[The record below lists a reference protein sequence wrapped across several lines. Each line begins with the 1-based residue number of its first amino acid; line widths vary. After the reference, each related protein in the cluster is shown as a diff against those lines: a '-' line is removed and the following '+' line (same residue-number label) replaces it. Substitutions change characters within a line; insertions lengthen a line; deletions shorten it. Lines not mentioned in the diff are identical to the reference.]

1 MNIYLTM
8 KNFNKIAL
16 IITLTTHLYGCV
28 GLDFVHSKTSTS
40 GDPEKINDTEKIT
53 SYGSGLKW
61 AGIYISLI
69 VPIPL
74 VIPYGRE
81 SETKWMRG
89 QELIY
94 QESIRTK
101 TTGYGCAIWLECGEL
116 ITWGHLLLE
125 PHTYH

>member
-1 MNIYLTM
+1 MQIYLTM
-8 KNFNKIAL
+8 INLTKIAS
-16 IITLTTHLYGCV
+16 ITILTAQLSGCV
-28 GLDFVHSKTSTS
+28 GLDFVHSKTFKS
-40 GDPEKINDTEKIT
+40 GDPVNINGAEKIT

-74 VIPYGRE
+74 IIPYGRE

-94 QESIRTK
+94 QENIRTK

-125 PHTYH
+125 PNTYH